1 MKRAA
6 MKNPLQSLP
15 NTIALGIVLTV
26 IMVIVVNA
34 IQ

>member
-1 MKRAA
+1 
-6 MKNPLQSLP
+6 MKNPLESLQ
-15 NTIALGIVLTV
+15 NTIALGVVLTI

>member
-1 MKRAA
+1 